1 MGLLAVRF
9 HQLRLITYKAV
20 SGWCIYERT
29 EFHLGNIVCIFEEKT
44 RMTYFYSHYRKPKQG
59 TLLKVG
65 ALAIE
70 TRNKMPTPGFVTA
83 TISVPQPVVGSNMI
97 VSTTIFESVE
107 EMDKALDYNDTSDEV
122 LGRIQSVDALCESS
136 ASVIGKVLHSVTPQ
150 GFVPKI
156 CVRDTVTAA
165 DGKLADLIAFF
176 SEGIEGDW
184 GGVAKGAS
192 VSMILG
198 RPNINSIRIT
208 AFFQSLADFDKA
220 DSAIRSNS
228 PGLQKL
234 LELRA
239 IPQSRAVSRVLS
251 FTPPQA

>member
-1 MGLLAVRF
+1 
-9 HQLRLITYKAV
+9 
-20 SGWCIYERT
+20 
-29 EFHLGNIVCIFEEKT
+29 
-44 RMTYFYSHYRKPKQG
+44 MTYFYSHYRKPKQG
-59 TLLKVG
+59 NLLKVRD
-65 ALAIE
+65 LAIE
-70 TRNKMPTPGFVTA
+70 TRNKMPNPGFVTA

-107 EMDKALDYNDTSDEV
+107 DMDKALDYNDTSDEV
-122 LGRIQSVDALCESS
+122 LERIQSVDALCESS
-136 ASVIGKVLHSVTPQ
+136 ASVIGKVLHSVNPPE

-239 IPQSRAVSRVLS
+239 SPSSRAVSRVLS